1 MVTELRTIFLRKFM
15 VYYVSYPLKCVFMM
29 QLKVVTFETASI
41 VGRSRYAA
49 EKKIKIVYTPSSVQ
63 FRAHIK
69 KEYTMDPTEETR
81 FNELYQRHLRLLK
94 LQGKSQKTIDA
105 YSRAV
110 RRISDYFDCCPDQ
123 LTLEQ
128 RELFFAQLVESH
140 SWRTVKVDRNGLQF
154 FWKHVLK
161 QDWQWIKIVKA
172 PKVRSLPDILTVC
185 EVEQLIGATCKLRYR
200 VFLLATY
207 SMGLRLGETLALQ
220 VGDIDGQ
227 RKQIHVRRGKGHKDR
242 FVPLPDLTYQ
252 ALRALW
258 CKHRNPCWLFPNA
271 VGSPERI
278 SRATTHMD
286 RGGAQAAMKAVV
298 TQCGIKKKSISTRFA
313 TVLPLTYSNAA

>member
-1 MVTELRTIFLRKFM
+1 MK
-15 VYYVSYPLKCVFMM
+15 
-29 QLKVVTFETASI
+29 
-41 VGRSRYAA
+41 
-49 EKKIKIVYTPSSVQ
+49 
-63 FRAHIK
+63 
-69 KEYTMDPTEETR
+69 PTEANR
-81 FNELYQRHLRLLK
+81 FKKLYQRHLRLLK

-110 RRISDYFDCCPDQ
+110 RRISEDCDCCPDR

-128 RELFFAQLVESH
+128 LEKYFFRLIASH
-140 SWRTVKVDRNGLQF
+140 SWSTVKIDRNGLQF

-161 QDWQWIKIVKA
+161 RDWQWIKMIKA
-172 PKVRSLPDILTVC
+172 PRVHSLPDILTVA

-200 VFLLATY
+200 TFLLATY
-207 SMGLRLGETLALQ
+207 SMGLRLGETLSLQ
-220 VGDIDGQ
+220 VGDIDSK
-227 RKQIHVRRGKGHKDR
+227 RKQIHIRRGKGHKDR

-278 SRATTHMD
+278 RNATSHMD

-298 TQCGIKKKSISTRFA
+298 TQCGIKKKSLFTPFG
-313 TVLPLTYSNAA
+313 TVSPPICLNRA